1 LSDSTETLPVPA
13 PEGAVPALAGPAHA
27 PAQHAHPQ
35 PVQYVIIGVVLVI
48 ITALEIAVSY
58 LDEKTIGPNWIILML
73 GVMAVVKFT
82 LVVSWYMHLKTDS
95 RTLRRFFILGLTG
108 ALILFTIVALVL
120 HAFQPAY
127 NHVPR

>member
-1 LSDSTETLPVPA
+1 MSDSTETLPVPA
-13 PEGAVPALAGPAHA
+13 SEGALPVAAEPAHA
-27 PAQHAHPQ
+27 AAAHAHPD
-35 PVQYVIIGVVLVI
+35 PVQYVIIGIVLVI

-58 LDEKTIGPNWIILML
+58 VNEDSIGPNWIILML

-95 RTLRRFFILGLTG
+95 RTLRRFFIVGLIG
-108 ALILFTIVALVL
+108 ALVLYMIVALVL
-120 HAFQPAY
+120 HGFQPSY

>member
-1 LSDSTETLPVPA
+1 LSDSTETLPVPTSEGSLPVVAA
-13 PEGAVPALAGPAHA
+13 PAPAA
-27 PAQHAHPQ
+27 AQHAHPQ

-58 LDEKTIGPNWIILML
+58 IDQDSIGPNWIILML

-95 RTLRRFFILGLTG
+95 RTLRRFFILGLVG
-108 ALILFTIVALVL
+108 AMILFTIVALVL
-120 HAFQPAY
+120 HGFQPSY